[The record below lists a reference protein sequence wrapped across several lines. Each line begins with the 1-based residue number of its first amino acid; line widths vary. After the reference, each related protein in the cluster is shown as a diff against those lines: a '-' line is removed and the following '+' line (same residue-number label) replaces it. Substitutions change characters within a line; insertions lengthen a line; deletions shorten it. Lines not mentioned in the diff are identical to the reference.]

1 MGVDLAEAV
10 VSVVALVVVA
20 SGEEWAAVQVAVSVV
35 DPVGVAFAAVLAE
48 GQVDMAAGSG
58 AAQAGFAVDMV
69 VDRAGDSGRVMETGV
84 EAGVARA
91 LWGGDVPDGA
101 AGTAGVAP
109 VGMAMVGG
117 YRAGVAAGVGAVGA
131 LAPPRWAL
139 LLEWRLRT
147 PPRDVPP
154 DII

>member
-35 DPVGVAFAAVLAE
+35 DPVVVAFAAVLAE
-48 GQVDMAAGSG
+48 VPVDMAAGLG
-58 AAQAGFAVDMV
+58 VVRPGFAVDMV
-69 VDRAGDSGRVMETGV
+69 VDRAGDSGLAMGTGAEV
-84 EAGVARA
+84 GVARA
-91 LWGGDVPDGA
+91 LWGGDVPDGVV
-101 AGTAGVAP
+101 GTAGVAP

-117 YRAGVAAGVGAVGA
+117 YRAGGAAGAGAAGG
-131 LAPPRWAL
+131 LAPPRLAL

-147 PPRDVPP
+147 PPLDVRP

>member
-1 MGVDLAEAV
+1 MGADLAEAV
-10 VSVVALVVVA
+10 VSVV
-20 SGEEWAAVQVAVSVV
+20 
-35 DPVGVAFAAVLAE
+35 DPVEVAFAADLAE

-69 VDRAGDSGRVMETGV
+69 VDRVGDSGRVMGTGV

-91 LWGGDVPDGA
+91 LWGGDAPDGA

-117 YRAGVAAGVGAVGA
+117 YRAGVAAGAGAVGA

>member
-1 MGVDLAEAV
+1 MAREAVRGADLAEAGA
-10 VSVVALVVVA
+10 SVVALAVVA
-20 SGEEWAAVQVAVSVV
+20 SGEEWAAVQVVVSVV
-35 DPVGVAFAAVLAE
+35 DPVEVAFAVDLAE
-48 GQVDMAAGSG
+48 GRVDMA
-58 AAQAGFAVDMV
+58 AGFAVDMV
-69 VDRAGDSGRVMETGV
+69 VDRAGDSGRAMGTGA

-147 PPRDVPP
+147 PPLDVRP

>member
-1 MGVDLAEAV
+1 MGADLAEAV
-10 VSVVALVVVA
+10 VSVVALAVVA

-35 DPVGVAFAAVLAE
+35 DPVEVAFAADLAE

-69 VDRAGDSGRVMETGV
+69 VDRAGDSGRVMGTGA

-91 LWGGDVPDGA
+91 LWGGDALDGA
-101 AGTAGVAP
+101 AGTAGADRA
-109 VGMAMVGG
+109 GMAMVGV
-117 YRAGVAAGVGAVGA
+117 YRAGVAAGVGVVGG
-131 LAPPRWAL
+131 LAPPRLAL

-147 PPRDVPP
+147 PPLGVRP